1 LDSTVCE
8 GLEIMLKRVNREIA
22 AVEARL
28 QRMALRLGA
37 GG

>member
-1 LDSTVCE
+1 
-8 GLEIMLKRVNREIA
+8 MLKRVNREIA